1 MQKTIANEVSTQV
14 GKAVRSSFK
23 EANKTPVPGDK
34 AMDKKLIEQ
43 AIQKALASS
52 DKSTEQAVQR
62 ALVTSIAENG
72 ELRKQLERQARE
84 SAAMSAKE
92 AVGAMQPLIMNS
104 VNQTMRE
111 VLIPAYENAT
121 RAMFQQT
128 SVSLEKGLSQMNA
141 NQANSTNQ
149 TLQAMSAQMM
159 KMGQAIQSLSAEVTQ
174 LRGAVASGNQNGTA
188 LQQQQQQQQ
197 QAPPKPMNIRDEI
210 KALCQAKRFEEAFTK
225 AVSATDGDTAL
236 FACKN
241 ADSAVVFNGE
251 VSISQPILICLMQQ
265 LGAVLVSTT
274 DTGDIKTILSWLQE
288 IAVTIDPTNS
298 NIQGYIASVVQQLLA
313 NINSKMSNCDPSFRR
328 PLQTLM
334 QVIRGL
340 L

>member
-1 MQKTIANEVSTQV
+1 MYATIFITVSISLV
-14 GKAVRSSFK
+14 H
-23 EANKTPVPGDK
+23 
-34 AMDKKLIEQ
+34 LIQ
-43 AIQKALASS
+43 HL
-52 DKSTEQAVQR
+52 
-62 ALVTSIAENG
+62 
-72 ELRKQLERQARE
+72 KQ
-84 SAAMSAKE
+84 
-92 AVGAMQPLIMNS
+92 NTTHCT
-104 VNQTMRE
+104 QTMRE

-128 SVSLEKGLSQMNA
+128 SVSLDKGLSQMNA

-265 LGAVLVSTT
+265 LGAGEYNITAMFL
-274 DTGDIKTILSWLQE
+274 LFQPR
-288 IAVTIDPTNS
+288 VTH
-298 NIQGYIASVVQQLLA
+298 
-313 NINSKMSNCDPSFRR
+313 
-328 PLQTLM
+328 
-334 QVIRGL
+334 
-340 L
+340 